1 MRTFLLIW
9 SGQLVSMTGSA
20 MTRFA
25 LLTWAYQQTGEATTV
40 ALLGFF
46 AFGTAVVF
54 SPLGGIAAD
63 RFDRRLVMLAA
74 DLGAGLMTFL
84 MLLLYLSGGLEI
96 WHLFVMEG
104 LTGIFETFQYPA
116 YGAATSTLV
125 DKSKY
130 SRVSGLRTLAYN
142 ASRVIAPPLGGL
154 VLSLSDI
161 GTVMIVDLLTFSAAW
176 LTLLFVRIP
185 KPKRSTA
192 GASATGGFWSE
203 MTFGFRYIF
212 ARRGLGMLA
221 LVWVFINFV
230 GSLTYLAVMP
240 SMILA
245 RTGGD
250 ELSLATVQSV
260 LGIAGVVGALAVSV
274 WSLGRRKIHG
284 VLLAGALSFLFGDFL
299 MGTSQTLPMW
309 VIGAFVSA
317 FFIPIMMT
325 SDRTIWQLKVPQDV
339 QGRVFAAGGML
350 RESMMPLA
358 FLVAGPLADRV
369 FEPAMQPGGVLASV
383 FGGLVGTGA
392 GAGMGLM
399 FVCTAVLGTIVCLG
413 GYLFPALRNVETDLP
428 DYVTQEVPAAVAVG
442 GD

>member
-1 MRTFLLIW
+1 MRIFLLIW

-25 LLTWAYQQTGEATTV
+25 LLMWAYQQTGEATTV

-46 AFGTAVVF
+46 AFGTAVIF
-54 SPLGGIAAD
+54 SPLGGIVAD
-63 RFDRRLVMLAA
+63 RFDRRLVMLLS
-74 DLGAGLMTFL
+74 DLGAGVMTFL
-84 MLLLYLSGGLEI
+84 MLLLYLAGGLEI

-104 LTGIFETFQYPA
+104 LTGFFETFQYPA
-116 YGAATSTLV
+116 YAAATSTLV
-125 DKSKY
+125 DKSQY

-142 ASRVIAPPLGGL
+142 ASTVIAPPLGGL
-154 VLSLSDI
+154 VLNLSDI
-161 GTVMIVDLLTFSAAW
+161 STVMIIDLLTFSAAW

-185 KPKRSTA
+185 APKRSDA
-192 GASATGGFWSE
+192 DESAGGFWRE
-203 MTFGFRYIF
+203 LTFGFRYVF
-212 ARRGLGMLA
+212 ARRGLRMLA
-221 LVWVFINFV
+221 LLWMFINLV
-230 GSLTYLAVMP
+230 GSLTYLAIMP

-260 LGIAGVVGALAVSV
+260 LGIAGVVGALAVSAWGV
-274 WSLGRRKIHG
+274 GRRKIHG
-284 VLLAGALSFLFGDFL
+284 VLLAGAISFLFGDFL

-317 FFIPIMMT
+317 FFIPIMTT
-325 SDRTIWQLKVPQDV
+325 SDRTIWQLKVPQDI
-339 QGRVFAAGGML
+339 QGRVFAASGML
-350 RESMMPLA
+350 REGMMPIA
-358 FLVAGPLADRV
+358 FLVAGPLADHV
-369 FEPAMQPGGVLASV
+369 FEPAMQPGGALASI

-399 FVCTAVLGTIVCLG
+399 FMCTAVLGAIVCLG

-428 DYVTQEVPAAVAVG
+428 DYVTQEVPAAAG
-442 GD
+442 AD

>member
-9 SGQLVSMTGSA
+9 AGQLVSMTGSA

-46 AFGTAVVF
+46 AFGAAVVF

-63 RFDRRLVMLAA
+63 RFDRRLVMLVA
-74 DLGAGLMTFL
+74 DFGAGLMTL
-84 MLLLYLSGGLEI
+84 IMLLLYLAGGLEI

-104 LTGIFETFQYPA
+104 LTGICESFQRPA
-116 YGAATSTLV
+116 YNAATSTMV
-125 DKSKY
+125 DKSLY
-130 SRVSGLRTLAYN
+130 SRVSGLGNLAYY
-142 ASRVIAPPLGGL
+142 ASIVVAPPLGGL
-154 VLSLSDI
+154 VLGLSDLS
-161 GTVMIVDLLTFSAAW
+161 TVMLIDLLTFSAAW
-176 LTLLFVRIP
+176 GTLLLVRIP
-185 KPKRSTA
+185 PPKRSLEGTTA
-192 GASATGGFWSE
+192 SSSFFAE
-203 MTFGFRYIF
+203 LMFGFRYIL
-212 ARRGLGMLA
+212 ARRGLGLLA
-221 LVWVFINFV
+221 LVWVCINFI

-250 ELSLATVQSV
+250 EMSLATVQSV

-274 WSLGRRKIHG
+274 WSLGRRKIHS
-284 VLLAGALSFLFGDFL
+284 VLLAGAVSFLFGDFL
-299 MGTSQTLPMW
+299 MGTGQSVPAW

-317 FFIPIMMT
+317 FFIPIMLT
-325 SDRTIWQLKVPQDV
+325 ADRTIWQLKVPQDI
-339 QGRVFAAGGML
+339 QGRVFSAAGVL

-369 FEPAMQPGGVLASV
+369 FEPAMQPGGALASA

-399 FVCTAVLGTIVCLG
+399 FVCTSALGAAVCLG

-428 DYVTQEVPAAVAVG
+428 DHVTQELPAAAAA
-442 GD
+442 D